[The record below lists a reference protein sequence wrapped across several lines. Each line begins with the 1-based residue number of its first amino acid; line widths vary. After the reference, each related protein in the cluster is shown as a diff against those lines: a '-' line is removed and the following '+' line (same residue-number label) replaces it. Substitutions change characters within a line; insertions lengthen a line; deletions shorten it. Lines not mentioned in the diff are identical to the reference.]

1 MGNSNAA
8 SESMKKNNKVKTSVI
23 QDFLALIK
31 IGIINSNMITAF
43 AGMWLALFYNGLLSY
58 FFVYIDKILF
68 GLAGT
73 FFVIAGSATL
83 NNYLDRDIDHIMY
96 RTKKRPTVTG
106 RFSLPFILTIG
117 ISFTIV
123 GIALLFRA
131 SLTAGFIGIF
141 GAFAYVF
148 LYTLWS
154 KRRFTLNT
162 VIGSFSG
169 AVPPLIGW
177 AVIDSDLHLVAWI
190 LFLIMFIWQPPHFLA
205 LAMRKADDYRK
216 AGVPMLPAVY
226 GNAITKRQIMIWVL
240 CLLPLPFY
248 LFELGILFIIIAT
261 MLTLGWLFV
270 GVYNY
275 RKLDDQKWASKM
287 FVYSLNYLTI
297 LFVSM
302 VIFTLV

>member
-1 MGNSNAA
+1 MGNVNIA
-8 SESMKKNNKVKTSVI
+8 SETLKNDKKPKSSVVK
-23 QDFLALIK
+23 DFLALIK

-43 AGMWLALFYNGLLSY
+43 AGMWLALFYNGMLSH
-58 FFVYIDKILF
+58 FFSYMDKILF

-83 NNYLDRDIDHIMY
+83 NNYLDRDIDYLMG
-96 RTKKRPTVTG
+96 RTKHRPTVTG
-106 RFSLPFILTIG
+106 RFSTGFTLTL
-117 ISFTIV
+117 
-123 GIALLFRA
+123 GIAFLIIGSLFLFQA
-131 SLTAGFIGIF
+131 SLTAGFIGLF
-141 GAFAYVF
+141 GAFAYIV
-148 LYTLWS
+148 LYTIWS
-154 KRRFTLNT
+154 KRRYTLNT

-177 AVIDSDLHLVAWI
+177 AVIDSELHIVAWV

-226 GNAITKRQIMIWVL
+226 GNAVTKRQIMIWVL

-248 LFELGILFIIIAT
+248 LFELGLGFIVLAT
-261 MLTLGWLFV
+261 VLTLGWLFI
-270 GVYNY
+270 GLYNY
-275 RKLDDQKWASKM
+275 RKVDDQKWAAKM
-287 FVYSLNYLTI
+287 FVYSLNYLTV

-302 VIFTLV
+302 IIFTLV

>member
-1 MGNSNAA
+1 MGNVNYA
-8 SESMKKNNKVKTSVI
+8 SETLKNDKNPKSSVVK
-23 QDFLALIK
+23 DFLALIK

-43 AGMWLALFYNGLLSY
+43 AGMWLALFYNGMLSH
-58 FFVYIDKILF
+58 FFAYMDKILF

-83 NNYLDRDIDHIMY
+83 NNYLDRDIDYLMG
-96 RTKKRPTVTG
+96 RTKHRPTVTG
-106 RFSLPFILTIG
+106 RFSTSFILTL
-117 ISFTIV
+117 
-123 GIALLFRA
+123 GIAFLIIGTLFLFQA
-131 SLTAGFIGIF
+131 SLTAGFIGLF
-141 GAFAYVF
+141 GAFNYVV
-148 LYTLWS
+148 LYTIWS

-177 AVIDSDLHLVAWI
+177 AVIDSELHIVAWV

-226 GNAITKRQIMIWVL
+226 GNAVTKRQIMIWVL

-248 LFELGILFIIIAT
+248 LFELGLGFIVLAT
-261 MLTLGWLFV
+261 VLTLGWLFT
-270 GVYNY
+270 GLYNY
-275 RKLDDQKWASKM
+275 RKVDDQKWAAKM
-287 FVYSLNYLTI
+287 FVYSLNYLTV

-302 VIFTLV
+302 IIFTLV

>member
-1 MGNSNAA
+1 MGNVNYA
-8 SESMKKNNKVKTSVI
+8 SETLKNDKNPKSSVVK
-23 QDFLALIK
+23 DFLALIK

-43 AGMWLALFYNGLLSY
+43 AGMWLALFYNGMLSH
-58 FFVYIDKILF
+58 FFAYMDKILF

-83 NNYLDRDIDHIMY
+83 NNYLDRDIDYLMG
-96 RTKKRPTVTG
+96 RTKHRPTVTG
-106 RFSLPFILTIG
+106 RFSTSFILTL
-117 ISFTIV
+117 
-123 GIALLFRA
+123 GIAFLIIGTLFLFQA
-131 SLTAGFIGIF
+131 SLTAGFIGLF
-141 GAFAYVF
+141 GAFAYIV
-148 LYTLWS
+148 LYTIWS
-154 KRRFTLNT
+154 KRRYTLNT

-177 AVIDSDLHLVAWI
+177 AVIDSELHIVAWV

-226 GNAITKRQIMIWVL
+226 GNAVTKRQIMIWVL

-248 LFELGILFIIIAT
+248 LFELGLGFIVLAT
-261 MLTLGWLFV
+261 VLTLGWLFI
-270 GVYNY
+270 GLYNY
-275 RKLDDQKWASKM
+275 RKVDDQKWAAKM
-287 FVYSLNYLTI
+287 FVYSLNYLTV

-302 VIFTLV
+302 IIFTLV